1 MQLLSFAKNDTAA
14 LGVRRNGAIV
24 DLAAA
29 APDLPADW
37 PSIFAGGLLPRVE
50 AAAGSAG
57 DAALLPEEP
66 AELLPPIPNPGRVIC
81 IGLNYRE
88 HAAET
93 NAAVPDYPIVFARW
107 PRSLVG
113 HGQALVKPNAS
124 DKFDYEVELAVVIG
138 TGGRA
143 IPRARALDHVAGY
156 SIINEGSVRDFQ
168 VRSSQWGMGKNFDA
182 SGSFGPHIVTADAL
196 PAGGNGLAIKTRVN
210 GETLQ
215 DLTTADMIFDVADI
229 IVALSEVMTL
239 DPGDVIATGTPQG
252 VAMGRTPPTW
262 MKPGDTCE
270 VEIEGIGVMCNPVVA
285 EG

>member
-1 MQLLSFAKNDTAA
+1 MQLLSFEKNGAAA
-14 LGVRRNGAIV
+14 LGVRRDGAIV

-29 APDLPADW
+29 APDLPTDW
-37 PSIFAGGLLPRVE
+37 PAILASGLLPKVK
-50 AAAGSAG
+50 AAVDAAGS
-57 DAALLPEEP
+57 DALLAAEP
-66 AELLPPIPNPGRVIC
+66 ATLLPPIPKPGRIIC

-93 NAAVPDYPIVFARW
+93 NMAVPEYPIVFARW

-113 HGQALVKPNAS
+113 HGQALVKPAAS

-143 IPRARALDHVAGY
+143 IPKERALDHVAGY

-168 VRSSQWGMGKNFDA
+168 VRSSQWAMGKNFDA
-182 SGSFGPHIVTADAL
+182 SGSFGPHIVTADEL
-196 PAGGNGLAIKTRVN
+196 PAGAAGLRVQTRVN

-215 DLTTADMIFDVADI
+215 NHFTSDMIFDVAA
-229 IVALSEVMTL
+229 IVSDLSTAMTL

-270 VEIEGIGVMCNPVVA
+270 VEIEGIGVMSNPVVA
-285 EG
+285 ES

>member
-1 MQLLSFAKNDTAA
+1 MQLLSFAKNGAAA
-14 LGVRRNGAIV
+14 LGVRRDGAIV

-29 APDLPADW
+29 APDLPTDW
-37 PSIFAGGLLPRVE
+37 PAILAGGLLPRVKAAVE
-50 AAAGSAG
+50 AAG
-57 DAALLPEEP
+57 DAAVLSEEP
-66 AELLPPIPNPGRVIC
+66 AELLPPITNPGRIIC
-81 IGLNYRE
+81 IGLNYKE

-93 NAAVPDYPIVFARW
+93 NMAVPEYPIVFARW

-113 HGQALVKPNAS
+113 HGQALVKPAAS
-124 DKFDYEVELAVVIG
+124 DKFDYEVELTVVIG

-143 IPRARALDHVAGY
+143 IPVERALEHVAGY

-168 VRSSQWGMGKNFDA
+168 VRSSQWAMGKNFDR
-182 SGSFGPHIVTADAL
+182 SGSFGPHITTADEL
-196 PAGGNGLAIKTRVN
+196 PAGANGLRVQTRVN

-215 DLTTADMIFDVADI
+215 DHYTSDMIFNVAEIVAD
-229 IVALSEVMTL
+229 LSTAMTL

-262 MKPGDTCE
+262 MKAGDVCE
-270 VEIEGIGVMCNPVVA
+270 VEIEGIGVMRNPVVA